1 MLSGNNIFKHKQMSS
16 NKKRKKKKKK
26 KKIWKEYW

>member
-16 NKKRKKKKKK
+16 NKKRKKKKK
-26 KKIWKEYW
+26 IWREDW